1 MAIRF
6 AAQCIVETNKKEIGP
21 VETFLFFFLIRY
33 YVAAGL
39 LQCCGVE
46 HQSCAIAV
54 VHARPLLGSQ
64 VTVCVIISFCFVNNL
79 STEVEDFE
87 QPAPGLV
94 THIGL
99 STITGKN

>member
-1 MAIRF
+1 MKDEGRI
-6 AAQCIVETNKKEIGP
+6 
-21 VETFLFFFLIRY
+21 FLSLSLIRY
-33 YVAAGL
+33 YAAADL
-39 LQCCGVE
+39 LQRCGFG
-46 HQSCAIAV
+46 HQPCAIAV

-87 QPAPGLV
+87 QPAPGFV

>member
-1 MAIRF
+1 MRTGQPYPYGLLTYFFIR
-6 AAQCIVETNKKEIGP
+6 
-21 VETFLFFFLIRY
+21 

-39 LQCCGVE
+39 LQCCGFE

-64 VTVCVIISFCFVNNL
+64 VTVCVIIGFCFVNNL

-87 QPAPGLV
+87 QPAPGLSP
-94 THIGL
+94 I
-99 STITGKN
+99 